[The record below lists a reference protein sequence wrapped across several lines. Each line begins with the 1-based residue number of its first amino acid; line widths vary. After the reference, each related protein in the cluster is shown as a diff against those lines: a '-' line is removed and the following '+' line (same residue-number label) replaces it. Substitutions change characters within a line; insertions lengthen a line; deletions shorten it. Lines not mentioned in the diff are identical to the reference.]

1 MPTSL
6 PPRKRPVAAK
16 ESFLFKA
23 ILVGSAVWL
32 AAFVLIS
39 AEQSLQPQQTS
50 AAQDETSL
58 MLMAALNIR

>member
-1 MPTSL
+1 MPVSL
-6 PPRKRPVAAK
+6 PSRTRRPAAAK

-39 AEQSLQPQQTS
+39 AEVSLRPDPMP
-50 AAQDETSL
+50 AMQDETL
-58 MLMAALNIR
+58 PAAPVLSFR